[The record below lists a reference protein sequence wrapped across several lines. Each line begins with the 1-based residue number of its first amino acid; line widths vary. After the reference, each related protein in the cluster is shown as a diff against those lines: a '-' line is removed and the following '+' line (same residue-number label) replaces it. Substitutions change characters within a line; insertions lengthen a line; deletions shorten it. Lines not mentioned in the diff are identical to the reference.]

1 MDLEETIL
9 ANMRELSENGRE
21 RGTDVLEAPWE
32 RCQEPA
38 ELPVGHLLEHLL
50 RIVGGDGGLDVRQIW
65 WPLWMLVPFSIY
77 K

>member
-1 MDLEETIL
+1 LETIL
-9 ANMRELSENGRE
+9 ANMREVSEKGRV

-32 RCQEPA
+32 QCQEPA

-50 RIVGGDGGLDVRQIW
+50 RIVGGDGGLGGRQIW